1 MAFLVEVSPEQSGRE
16 GDMNVVQR
24 SMLAMLLLASAA
36 RADRQAIAPGTGLQS
51 AVELDSGANGI
62 CQTKARG
69 DDLQAAAVGQ
79 GTPFQDQIRCGPDRI
94 ANTAAAGDDR
104 QLIPVGNACPGA
116 GAIVVDT
123 GPDGIANS
131 TAAGDDVRLIPVGSA
146 APHTPCVLTRAHRL
160 AHTPE
165 PAGRRRGPQPL

>member
-36 RADRQAIAPGTGLQS
+36 HADRQTS
-51 AVELDSGANGI
+51 
-62 CQTKARG
+62 ARG

-79 GTPFQDQIRCGPDRI
+79 GTPFQDEIRCGPDRI

-131 TAAGDDVRLIPVGSA
+131 TVAGDDVQLIPVGSA
-146 APHTPCVLTRAHRL
+146 A
-160 AHTPE
+160 
-165 PAGRRRGPQPL
+165 